1 MLVFW
6 GSAMGLVRDLQLRR
20 KYIKHLRSEIYSN
33 VATLDAAQTREC
45 EVYGIAPKK
54 LILKIL
60 RRWTDVIMSYQWDAV
75 SASHQSTIQ

>member
-1 MLVFW
+1 MRAHMLVFW

-20 KYIKHLRSEIYSN
+20 KYNKHLRSEIYPN
-33 VATLDAAQTREC
+33 VATLDAAREC

-60 RRWTDVIMSYQWDAV
+60 RRSTDVIMSYQLDAV
-75 SASHQSTIQ
+75 SVNQ

>member
-20 KYIKHLRSEIYSN
+20 KYIKHLRSEIYAN
-33 VATLDAAQTREC
+33 VATLDAARTREC
-45 EVYGIAPKK
+45 EVYGIARKK

-60 RRWTDVIMSYQWDAV
+60 RRSTDVIMSYQWDAV
-75 SASHQSTIQ
+75 SVNQ